1 MTTNRKD
8 AAPKGRA
15 YSLLTIKAMDDD
27 ARTISGIATTP
38 TPDRVGDIVDP
49 LGAKFANPLPLLWQ
63 HDSSQPIG
71 EATFGRPTKNG
82 IPFTAKFADVAE
94 PASLKDRLDTAWASV
109 KARLV
114 KGVSIGFRGL
124 EYSFMESGGIRYTET
139 EILEL
144 SIVTIPANVDAT
156 IQTIKSYDRAAKGK
170 SVVRIS
176 QPGASGK
183 SPEPKPLE
191 GKQMNVQDQIKSF
204 ETERTAKAA
213 DVAALLEKCEGAS
226 FDTEQKEQYDTLTSD
241 IDSIDTH
248 LKDLKKAQSI
258 LGATAA
264 PVKSVDP
271 GQGGEA
277 AAAAAITSR
286 RASDIIVVEK
296 KLEKGIRFARF
307 AGALANCKGNLN
319 DAASFVKSKF
329 PEDRGLPTM
338 FKMYQEL
345 DQETICKAAV
355 AAGTTGDATWAGPLV
370 QYRDM
375 VEDFIE
381 YLRPMTIVGK
391 LPLKRVPFNIRIPRQ
406 TTGGAAS
413 WVGENK
419 AKPVTNLAFD
429 NVTMKWFKLAT
440 IAVIT
445 QELAR
450 FSSPAA
456 EGLIRDALAE
466 AIAQQMDAD
475 FIDPDNAGVTDV
487 MPASILN
494 GVTAVAASG
503 TNEAALRTD
512 IASVFAPFIAANM
525 SPTTGYWVMTPSQA
539 LKISLMV
546 NALGQPAFP
555 GVTLNGGT
563 FWGMPVI
570 VSQTLATIADST
582 GDGIIALVDASSIL
596 LADDGQ
602 ATIDVSTQASVQM
615 SSTPDNPETAAT
627 VLRSLWQDNLI
638 GIRAERFV
646 NWLKA
651 RPQAAQ
657 YIHGA
662 NYH

>member
-1 MTTNRKD
+1 MTTIRKD

-15 YSLLTIKAMDDD
+15 YSLLTIKSLDDD
-27 ARTISGIATTP
+27 TRTFSGMATTP
-38 TPDRVGDIVDP
+38 QPDRVGDIVEP
-49 LGAKFANPLPLLWQ
+49 LGATFKNPLPLLWQ
-63 HDSSQPIG
+63 HDSAQPIG
-71 EATFGRPTKNG
+71 ETTFGKPTKAG
-82 IPFTAKFADVAE
+82 IPFTAKIAAIDE
-94 PASLKDRLDTAWASV
+94 PASLKNRLDEAWASI
-109 KARLV
+109 KAKLV

-124 EYSFMESGGIRYTET
+124 EYSFMESGGVRYTET

-144 SIVTIPANVDAT
+144 SVVTIPANVEAT
-156 IQTIKSYDRAAKGK
+156 IQTIKSFDRAASGSK
-170 SVVRIS
+170 VVRIPL
-176 QPGASGK
+176 PGASGSVK
-183 SPEPKPLE
+183 PKPQE
-191 GKQMNVQDQIKSF
+191 GKSMNVQDQIKSF

-213 DVAALLEKCEGAS
+213 EVAALLEKCEGAS
-226 FDTEQKEQYDTLTSD
+226 FDGEQKENYDTLTTE
-241 IDSIDTH
+241 IDAIDTH
-248 LKDLKKAQSI
+248 LKDLRKAESI
-258 LGATAA
+258 LASGATK
-264 PVKSVDP
+264 VKSVEP
-271 GQGGEA
+271 GEGGEA
-277 AAAAAITSR
+277 AAAAAVTAR
-286 RASDIIVVEK
+286 RSSDIIVVEK

-307 AGALANCKGNLN
+307 AGALANAKGNLN
-319 DAASFVKSKF
+319 DAASFAKSKF
-329 PEDRGLPTM
+329 PEDRGLPAM

-375 VEDFIE
+375 VEDFID
-381 YLRPMTIVGK
+381 YLRPLTIAGR
-391 LPLKRVPFNIRIPRQ
+391 LPFKRVPFNIRIPRQ
-406 TTGGAAS
+406 TTGGSAY

-429 NVTMKWFKLAT
+429 NITMKWFKLAT

-456 EGLIRDALAE
+456 EGLIRDALAG
-466 AIAQQMDAD
+466 AIAQQMDQD
-475 FIDPDNAGVTDV
+475 LIDPDNAGVTDTQ
-487 MPASILN
+487 PASLTN
-494 GVTAVAASG
+494 GVTPITASG

-525 SPTTGYWVMTPSQA
+525 SPTSGYWVMSPSQA

-546 NALGQPAFP
+546 NSLGQPAFP
-555 GVTLNGGT
+555 GITLNGGS

-570 VSQTLATIADST
+570 ASQAVANIADSS
-582 GDGIIALVDASSIL
+582 GDGLILLIDAASVL

-602 ATIDVSTQASVQM
+602 ATIDISTQASVQM
-615 SSTPDNPETAAT
+615 SNTPDNPETAAT

-646 NWLKA
+646 NWVKA
-651 RPQAAQ
+651 RAQAVQ